1 MRESLERNLNR
12 QADTNNKFTRL
23 LLRMANWIIYD
34 LWNAYRLYII
44 VVLVV
49 FGTIILLFVGILL
62 PFLLSDK
69 NMSFFYIENPSI
81 SDMIRLIMEDRDN
94 FENIFSP
101 AAALFSGMSSLA
113 AIILFILQIN
123 IVNLQRKD
131 MNRATLDRWIYQMSL
146 TKTEIIKEVL
156 AESGRISGRKAF
168 YLFCHVIDT
177 AFLIFKDKNS
187 YIDIGQ
193 EDSPLYNF
201 YMYASYISG
210 DVNYL
215 QDLIEELDNAIS
227 EQSSYTLNFYFHNVY
242 TTLKMIYEDKNIT
255 KDEQKYY
262 MRIYRSQFT
271 QQELKVIYIHALTV
285 KDDGELKFKNL
296 VEKTGFFHSFNKKF
310 MPLEITASKFPDLGY
325 HEGAFQ
331 S

>member
-12 QADTNNKFTRL
+12 KADTKNKFTRL
-23 LLRMANWIIYD
+23 LLRMVNWIIYD
-34 LWNAYRLYII
+34 LWNTYRLYII
-44 VVLVV
+44 LVFVV

-69 NMSFFYIENPSI
+69 NMSFFYIDNPSI
-81 SDMIRLIMEDRDN
+81 SDMIKLIMEDRDN

-113 AIILFILQIN
+113 AIILLFWQIN

-131 MNRATLDRWIYQMSL
+131 INRATLDRWVYQMSL
-146 TKTEIIKEVL
+146 TKAEIIKEVL

-177 AFLIFKDKNS
+177 AFLIFKNKKH
-187 YIDIGQ
+187 IDTDQ
-193 EDSPLYNF
+193 EDLLLYAF
-201 YMYASYISG
+201 YIYTYNISG
-210 DVNYL
+210 NVNYL
-215 QDLIEELDNAIS
+215 RNFIEEIDNTIS
-227 EQSSYTLNFYFHNVY
+227 ILSSHTLNFYFHNVY